1 MKMTPS
7 QRLFF
12 HFSKLVFAPASRMG
26 TSSWTIGS
34 ILPSYSSRSPTLHW
48 PKTWTE
54 SADRPNR
61 DTPPATRSPPAGSDT
76 QNVAWKRQ
84 LPGSGWSSPIHVDG
98 RVYLTTADPADGP
111 LSLRTL
117 CLDASSG
124 DTIWNKQVFS
134 ISDPKNIH
142 NKNSNASPTPVF
154 ENGRLYIH
162 SATWA
167 PLASTSKAIPSGP
180 TPDSP
185 THRHGNGGCPEI
197 SGDHLIFSCDG
208 ARDPFVVALDKNTG
222 KIAWKKPRSSDA
234 KKKFSFSTP
243 LTIEVDGKKQLVT
256 CGSNIVQALDPQTG
270 EEIWHVNY
278 TGYSVVPRPVFA
290 HGLVYISTSFDN
302 PVAMAIRPDGSGDVS
317 ETHVAWT
324 APKRAPN
331 TPSTLVVGDEFYM
344 VSDGGIGLLP
354 RRQIRRNPLPGTRQ
368 RPGLRLPTLRRRP
381 YLHPGRARQ
390 SRPSSSP
397 AKNSRSSPKTTSTKN
412 P

>member
-1 MKMTPS
+1 M
-7 QRLFF
+7 
-12 HFSKLVFAPASRMG
+12 
-26 TSSWTIGS
+26 TIGS
-34 ILPSYSSRSPTLHW
+34 ILPFVFLSLAHASLAEN
-48 PKTWTE
+48 WTE
-54 SADRPNR
+54 FRGP
-61 DTPPATRSPPAGSDT
+61 TKQGHATGNSFPTRWSDT

-98 RVYLTTADPADGP
+98 RVYLTTADSADGP

-162 SATWA
+162 FGHMGTACLNLEGDPIWTNTG
-167 PLASTSKAIPSGP
+167 LAYPP
-180 TPDSP
+180 V
-185 THRHGNGGCPEI
+185 HGNGGCPEI

-344 VSDGGIGLLP
+344 VSDGGIVSCLDAKSGKIHYQERASGPVSASPLYAGGHIYIQDERGKAVVLKP
-354 RRQIRRNPLPGTRQ
+354 GKEFKVVAENDLDEKSLASYGVGQACLFIRTESHLYRI
-368 RPGLRLPTLRRRP
+368 
-381 YLHPGRARQ
+381 GR
-390 SRPSSSP
+390 
-397 AKNSRSSPKTTSTKN
+397 
-412 P
+412 